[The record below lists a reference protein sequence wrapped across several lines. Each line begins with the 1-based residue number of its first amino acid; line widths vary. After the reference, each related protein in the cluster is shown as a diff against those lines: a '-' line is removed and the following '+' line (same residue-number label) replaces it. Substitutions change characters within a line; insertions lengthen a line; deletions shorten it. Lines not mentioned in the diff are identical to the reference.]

1 MYPCKFVRFG
11 APPRPFVL
19 NRVASC
25 LQRRDA
31 CAFRAPVGLSAKPRN
46 NTNNTHHM
54 DKFLSYLKSPAT
66 YVIAIIGGIIV
77 LAVPA
82 IAKALT
88 PVARAIPGS
97 KA

>member
-1 MYPCKFVRFG
+1 MNKI
-11 APPRPFVL
+11 
-19 NRVASC
+19 
-25 LQRRDA
+25 
-31 CAFRAPVGLSAKPRN
+31 
-46 NTNNTHHM
+46 
-54 DKFLSYLKSPAT
+54 LSYLKSPAT
-66 YVIAIIGGIIV
+66 YVSLVIGGIIV